1 MFRYIETFAQ
11 LYHVI
16 SDRFEIELLEDAREF
31 LFNIDEKARLKIL
44 FNIDKSK
51 KFNDPKVFKK
61 LDNDIWEFRTEY
73 RKLQHRLLAFWDKR
87 NNKNTLV
94 ICTHGFIKK
103 TDKVPKGE
111 IEKARQLMKLYFE
124 TY

>member
-1 MFRYIETFAQ
+1 M
-11 LYHVI
+11 I

-31 LFNIDEKARLKIL
+31 LLRIDDKAKLKLL

-51 KFNDPKVFKK
+51 KLNDPRVFKK
-61 LDNDIWEFRTEY
+61 LDNDIWEFRCEY